1 MNEVTY
7 KQKDGTVFK
16 PNDNEVLDCFTG
28 YKITKDFNKLSN
40 IIEFNEGNPVGK
52 ISFRPT
58 QQPVIFSV
66 KYGGYSEE
74 RYNNGN
80 INTVYYT
87 DHYNRV
93 QGEYRKYEVSGELK
107 TVRYYSNSTD
117 VTEDIKSF
125 IGFKG
130 DSESFNTY
138 KFAEDE
144 VFNIFMLYGS
154 HFKLHDEYRI
164 NSVEFDD
171 IMRFC
176 LK

>member
-7 KQKDGTVFK
+7 KQKDGTLIK
-16 PNDNEVLDCFTG
+16 NSNELPQYFTG
-28 YKITKDFNKLSN
+28 YKISKDYNKLSS
-40 IIEFNEGNPVGK
+40 ITEFDKGTEIGR

-80 INTVYYT
+80 VNSVYYT
-87 DHYNRV
+87 DHNARIY
-93 QGEYRKYEVSGELK
+93 GEYRKYTINGELK
-107 TVRYYSNSTD
+107 TVKYFSDSSD

-125 IGFKG
+125 IGFTG
-130 DSESFNTY
+130 DNDSFKTY

-144 VFNIFMLYGS
+144 VFNLYMMYGS
-154 HFKLHDEYRI
+154 KFKFHDEYRI
-164 NSVEFDD
+164 DSSKFDD